1 MTATARHQEFTGDKG
16 VLYMALELGWSQ
28 WKLGFV
34 SEAGQKPRQ
43 QTIAARDL
51 VTLQREIVRAKARFG
66 LADSS
71 QVVSCFEA
79 GRDGFWLHRYLESV
93 GVKNR
98 VVDSASIEMNRRARQ
113 AKSDGVD
120 VQKLLSLLV
129 RSETGE
135 RVRWSVVRV
144 PSIEEEDGRQLS
156 RELET
161 LKRERTAHSN
171 RMRGLLAS
179 QGVDLKIRRDFL
191 EKLQLVRLWDGS
203 SLSEGLR
210 GRFERE
216 WERLELLEKQIA
228 DLEKQRRDRVSQAQ
242 GRVGQVAR
250 RLCELKSIGL
260 NSAWL
265 FSGEFFAWRQF
276 RNRKQVGSLAGL
288 APTPYQSGDRLH
300 REQGISRAGNERVR
314 NMAIEIAWAW
324 LRFQP
329 RSQLSLWFQ
338 ERFGKGG
345 SRSRRIGIVALARK
359 LLVALW
365 RYLETGQIPDGA
377 ELKASL

>member
-1 MTATARHQEFTGDKG
+1 MTAMARQKESTGVNG

-34 SEAGQKPRQ
+34 SEADQKPRQ
-43 QTIAARDL
+43 RTISARNL
-51 VTLQREIVRAKARFG
+51 TALQAEIGRAKVRFG
-66 LADSS
+66 LAESS
-71 QVVSCFEA
+71 RVASCFEA
-79 GRDGFWLHRYLESV
+79 GRDGFWLHRYLESL

-120 VQKLLSLLV
+120 VEKLLSLLI

-144 PSIEEEDGRQLS
+144 PSVEEEEGRQLS

-161 LKRERTAHSN
+161 LKKERTAHRN

-179 QGVDLKIRRDFL
+179 QGVDLKIRRDFRVS
-191 EKLQLVRLWDGS
+191 LQQVKLWDGS
-203 SLSEGLR
+203 SLSEDLR
-210 GRFERE
+210 SRFERE
-216 WERLELLEKQIA
+216 WERLELLEKQVA
-228 DLEKQRRDRVSQAQ
+228 DLERQRRDRVSQAK
-242 GRVGQVAR
+242 GSVAQVAQC
-250 RLCELKSIGL
+250 LCRLKSIGL

-276 RNRKQVGSLAGL
+276 RNRRQVGSLAGL

-314 NMAIEIAWAW
+314 SMAIEIAWAW

-329 RSQLSLWFQ
+329 QSQLSLWFQ
-338 ERFGKGG
+338 ERFARGG

-365 RYLETGQIPDGA
+365 RYLETGEIPAGA
-377 ELKASL
+377 ALKSL

>member
-1 MTATARHQEFTGDKG
+1 MTATAHQQKSTGDTG

-43 QTIAARDL
+43 RTIAARDL
-51 VTLQREIVRAKARFG
+51 AALQGEIGRARARFG
-66 LADSS
+66 LCESS
-71 QVVSCFEA
+71 RVVSCYEA
-79 GRDGFWLHRYLESV
+79 GRDGFWLHRYLESL

-98 VVDSASIEMNRRARQ
+98 VVDSASIEMNRRSRQ

-120 VQKLLSLLV
+120 VGKLLSLLV
-129 RSETGE
+129 RSEAGE
-135 RVRWSVVRV
+135 RVGWSVVRV
-144 PSIEEEDGRQLS
+144 PSVEEEDGRQLS

-161 LKRERTAHSN
+161 LKQERTAHGN
-171 RMRGLLAS
+171 RLRGLLAS
-179 QGVDLKIRRDFL
+179 QGVDLKIRRNFR
-191 EKLQLVRLWDGS
+191 EQLQRVKLWDGS
-203 SLSEGLR
+203 SLGEDLR
-210 GRFERE
+210 SRFERE
-216 WERLELLEKQIA
+216 WERLELLEQQIA
-228 DLEKQRRDRVSQAQ
+228 ELEKQRRDRVSRAQ
-242 GRVGQVAR
+242 EPVAQVAK
-250 RLCELKSIGL
+250 RLCLLKSIGL

-276 RNRKQVGSLAGL
+276 RNRRQVGALSGL

-314 NMAIEIAWAW
+314 SMAIEIAWAW

-329 RSQLSLWFQ
+329 RSELSLWFQ
-338 ERFGKGG
+338 ERFARGG

-365 RYLETGQIPDGA
+365 RYLEAGEIPAGA
-377 ELKASL
+377 ELKSL

>member
-1 MTATARHQEFTGDKG
+1 MTAMARQKESTGVNG

-34 SEAGQKPRQ
+34 SEADQKPRQ
-43 QTIAARDL
+43 RTISARNL
-51 VTLQREIVRAKARFG
+51 TALQAEIGRAKVRFG
-66 LADSS
+66 LAESS
-71 QVVSCFEA
+71 RVASCFEA
-79 GRDGFWLHRYLESV
+79 GRDGFWLHRYLESL

-120 VQKLLSLLV
+120 VEKLLSLLI

-144 PSIEEEDGRQLS
+144 PSVEEEEGRQLS

-161 LKRERTAHSN
+161 LKKERTAHRN

-179 QGVDLKIRRDFL
+179 QGVDLKIRRDFRAS
-191 EKLQLVRLWDGS
+191 LQQVKLWDGS
-203 SLSEGLR
+203 SLSEDLR
-210 GRFERE
+210 SRFERE
-216 WERLELLEKQIA
+216 WERLELLEKQVA
-228 DLEKQRRDRVSQAQ
+228 DLERQRRDRISQAK
-242 GRVGQVAR
+242 GSVAQVAQC
-250 RLCELKSIGL
+250 LCRLKSIGL

-276 RNRKQVGSLAGL
+276 RNRRQVGSLAGL

-314 NMAIEIAWAW
+314 SMAIEIAWAW

-329 RSQLSLWFQ
+329 QSQLSLWFQ
-338 ERFGKGG
+338 ERFARGG

-365 RYLETGQIPDGA
+365 RYLKTGEIPAGA
-377 ELKASL
+377 ALKSL

>member
-1 MTATARHQEFTGDKG
+1 MAATARPKQFTGDNG

-34 SEAGQKPRQ
+34 REAGQKPRQ
-43 QTIAARDL
+43 RTIRARDL
-51 VTLQREIVRAKARFG
+51 AALQMEIGRAKARFG
-66 LADSS
+66 LCESS
-71 QVVSCFEA
+71 GVVSCYEA

-93 GVKNR
+93 GVSNR

-113 AKSDGVD
+113 AKSDSVD

-135 RVRWSVVRV
+135 RVGWSVVRV
-144 PSIEEEDGRQLS
+144 PSVEEEDSRQLS

-161 LKRERTAHSN
+161 LKKERTAHRN

-191 EKLQLVRLWDGS
+191 EQLQKVRLWDGS

-210 GRFERE
+210 SRLERE
-216 WERLELLEKQIA
+216 WERLELLGKQIA
-228 DLEKQRRDRVSQAQ
+228 ELEKQRRERVTQAQ
-242 GRVGQVAR
+242 EPVGQVAQ
-250 RLCELKSIGL
+250 RLCLLKSIGL

-265 FSGEFFAWRQF
+265 FSGEFFAWRRF
-276 RNRKQVGSLAGL
+276 RNRRQVGSLCGL

-314 NMAIEIAWAW
+314 SMAIEIAWAW

-338 ERFGKGG
+338 ERFGSGG
-345 SRSRRIGIVALARK
+345 SRLRRIGIVALARK

-365 RYLETGQIPDGA
+365 RYLETGEIPEGA
-377 ELKASL
+377 ELKSL

>member
-1 MTATARHQEFTGDKG
+1 MTAMARQKESTGVNG
-16 VLYMALELGWSQ
+16 VLYMAVELGWSQ

-34 SEAGQKPRQ
+34 SEADQKPRQ
-43 QTIAARDL
+43 RTISARNL
-51 VTLQREIVRAKARFG
+51 TALQAEIGRAKARFG
-66 LADSS
+66 LAESS
-71 QVVSCFEA
+71 RVASCFEA
-79 GRDGFWLHRYLESV
+79 GRDGFWLHRYLESL

-120 VQKLLSLLV
+120 VEKLLSLLI

-144 PSIEEEDGRQLS
+144 PSVEEEEGRQLS

-161 LKRERTAHSN
+161 LKKERTAHRN

-179 QGVDLKIRRDFL
+179 QGVDLKIRRNFPVS
-191 EKLQLVRLWDGS
+191 LQQVKLWDGS
-203 SLSEGLR
+203 SLSEDLR
-210 GRFERE
+210 SRFERE
-216 WERLELLEKQIA
+216 WERLELLEKQVA
-228 DLEKQRRDRVSQAQ
+228 DLEKQRRDRVSQAK
-242 GRVGQVAR
+242 GSVAR
-250 RLCELKSIGL
+250 VAQCLCRLKSIGL

-276 RNRKQVGSLAGL
+276 RNRRQVGSLAGL

-314 NMAIEIAWAW
+314 SMAIEIAWAW

-329 RSQLSLWFQ
+329 QSQLSLWFQ
-338 ERFGKGG
+338 ERFARGG

-365 RYLETGQIPDGA
+365 RYLETGEIPAGA
-377 ELKASL
+377 ALKSL

>member
-1 MTATARHQEFTGDKG
+1 MTATTHQQKSNGDNG

-28 WKLGFV
+28 WKLAFA

-51 VTLQREIVRAKARFG
+51 AALQSEIGRAKARFG
-66 LADSS
+66 LCESARE
-71 QVVSCFEA
+71 VSCYEA
-79 GRDGFWLHRYLESV
+79 GRDGFWLHRYLESI

-144 PSIEEEDGRQLS
+144 PSVEEEDGRQLS

-161 LKRERTAHSN
+161 LKRERTAHRN
-171 RMRGLLAS
+171 RLRGLLAG
-179 QGVDLKIRRDFL
+179 QGVDLKIRRDFR
-191 EKLQLVRLWDGS
+191 EKLQLVKLWDGS
-203 SLSEGLR
+203 SLSEDLR
-210 GRFERE
+210 SRFERE

-228 DLEKQRRDRVSQAQ
+228 GLEKRRQDRIAQAQ
-242 GRVGQVAR
+242 EPVAQVAQ
-250 RLCELKSIGL
+250 RLCKLKSIGL

-276 RNRKQVGSLAGL
+276 RNRRQVGSLAGL

-314 NMAIEIAWAW
+314 SMAIEIAWAW

-365 RYLETGQIPDGA
+365 RYLETGEIPDGA
-377 ELKASL
+377 ELKSI

>member
-1 MTATARHQEFTGDKG
+1 MTATAHQQKSTGDPG

-34 SEAGQKPRQ
+34 SGAGQKPRHR
-43 QTIAARDL
+43 TIPARD
-51 VTLQREIVRAKARFG
+51 VAILQGEIGRAKVRFG
-66 LADSS
+66 LCESS
-71 QVVSCFEA
+71 RVVSCFEA
-79 GRDGFWLHRYLESV
+79 GRDGFWLHRYLESL

-98 VVDSASIEMNRRARQ
+98 VVDSASIEMNRRSRQ

-120 VQKLLSLLV
+120 VEKLLSLLV

-135 RVRWSVVRV
+135 RVGWSVVRV
-144 PSIEEEDGRQLS
+144 PSVQEEDGRQLS

-161 LKRERTAHSN
+161 LKQERTAHRN

-179 QGVDLKIRRDFL
+179 QGVDLKIRRDFR
-191 EKLQLVRLWDGS
+191 EQLQRVKLWDGS
-203 SLSEGLR
+203 SLSEDLR
-210 GRFERE
+210 SRFERE
-216 WERLELLEKQIA
+216 WERLELLEKQITE
-228 DLEKQRRDRVSQAQ
+228 LEKQRRDRVSRAQ
-242 GRVGQVAR
+242 GPVAQVAK
-250 RLCELKSIGL
+250 RLCLLKSIGL

-276 RNRKQVGSLAGL
+276 RNRRQVGSLSGL

-314 NMAIEIAWAW
+314 SMAIEIAWAW

-329 RSQLSLWFQ
+329 KSELSLWFQ
-338 ERFGKGG
+338 ERFALGG

-365 RYLETGQIPDGA
+365 RYLEAGEIPAGA
-377 ELKASL
+377 ELKSL

>member
-1 MTATARHQEFTGDKG
+1 MTATAHQQKSTGDTG

-43 QTIAARDL
+43 RTMAARDL
-51 VTLQREIVRAKARFG
+51 AALQGEIGRARARFG
-66 LADSS
+66 LCESS
-71 QVVSCFEA
+71 RVVSCYEA
-79 GRDGFWLHRYLESV
+79 GRDGFWLHRYLESL

-98 VVDSASIEMNRRARQ
+98 VVDSASIEMNRRSRQ

-120 VQKLLSLLV
+120 VGKLLSLLV
-129 RSETGE
+129 RSESGE
-135 RVRWSVVRV
+135 RVGWSVVRV
-144 PSIEEEDGRQLS
+144 PSVEEEDGRQLS

-161 LKRERTAHSN
+161 LKQERTAHRN
-171 RMRGLLAS
+171 RLRGLLAS
-179 QGVDLKIRRDFL
+179 QGVDLKIRRDFR
-191 EKLQLVRLWDGS
+191 EQLQRVKLWDGS
-203 SLSEGLR
+203 SLGEDLR
-210 GRFERE
+210 SRFERE
-216 WERLELLEKQIA
+216 WERLELLEQQIA
-228 DLEKQRRDRVSQAQ
+228 ELEKQRRDRVSKAQ
-242 GRVGQVAR
+242 EPVAQVAK
-250 RLCELKSIGL
+250 RLCLLKSIGL

-276 RNRKQVGSLAGL
+276 RNRRQIGSLSGL

-314 NMAIEIAWAW
+314 SMAIEIAWAW

-329 RSQLSLWFQ
+329 RSELSLWFQ
-338 ERFGKGG
+338 ERFARGG

-365 RYLETGQIPDGA
+365 RYLEAGEIPAGA
-377 ELKASL
+377 QLKSL

>member
-1 MTATARHQEFTGDKG
+1 MTATTHQQKSNGDNG

-28 WKLGFV
+28 WKLAFV
-34 SEAGQKPRQ
+34 SEAGQRPRQ

-51 VTLQREIVRAKARFG
+51 AALQREIGRAKTRFG
-66 LADSS
+66 LGESAR
-71 QVVSCFEA
+71 VVSCYEA
-79 GRDGFWLHRYLESV
+79 GRDGFWLHRYLASI
-93 GVKNR
+93 GVDNR

-113 AKSDGVD
+113 AKSDSVD

-129 RSETGE
+129 RSESGE
-135 RVRWSVVRV
+135 GVRWSVVRV
-144 PSIEEEDGRQLS
+144 PSVEQEDGRQLS

-161 LKRERTAHSN
+161 LKRERTAHRN
-171 RMRGLLAS
+171 RLRGLLAS
-179 QGVDLKIRRDFL
+179 QGVDLKIRPDFRETL
-191 EKLQLVRLWDGS
+191 SLVKLWDGS
-203 SLSEGLR
+203 SLSQDLR
-210 GRFERE
+210 SRFERE
-216 WERLELLEKQIA
+216 WERLELLDKQIA
-228 DLEKQRRDRVSQAQ
+228 GIEKQRQDRVSLAQ
-242 GRVGQVAR
+242 EPVAQVAR
-250 RLCELKSIGL
+250 RLYALKSIGL

-265 FSGEFFAWRQF
+265 FSSEFFAWRQF
-276 RNRKQVGSLAGL
+276 GNRRQVGALSGL

-314 NMAIEIAWAW
+314 SMAIEIAWAW

-359 LLVALW
+359 MLVALW
-365 RYLETGQIPDGA
+365 RYLETGEIPDGA
-377 ELKASL
+377 QLKSI

>member
-1 MTATARHQEFTGDKG
+1 MTTTTHQQKSNGDNG

-28 WKLGFV
+28 WKLAFV

-51 VTLQREIVRAKARFG
+51 AALQIEIGRAKARFG
-66 LADSS
+66 LCESAR
-71 QVVSCFEA
+71 VVSCYEA
-79 GRDGFWLHRYLESV
+79 GRDGFWLHRYLEST

-135 RVRWSVVRV
+135 GVRWSVVRV
-144 PSIEEEDGRQLS
+144 PSVKEEDGRQLS

-161 LKRERTAHSN
+161 LKRERTAHRN
-171 RMRGLLAS
+171 RLRGLLAG
-179 QGVDLKIRRDFL
+179 QGVDLKIRRDFR
-191 EKLQLVRLWDGS
+191 EKLQLVKLWDGS
-203 SLSEGLR
+203 SLSEDLR
-210 GRFERE
+210 SRFERE
-216 WERLELLEKQIA
+216 WERLEVLEKQIA
-228 DLEKQRRDRVSQAQ
+228 GLEKQRRDRIAQAQ
-242 GRVGQVAR
+242 EPVAQVAQ
-250 RLCELKSIGL
+250 RLCKLKSIGL

-276 RNRKQVGSLAGL
+276 RNRRQVGSLAGL

-314 NMAIEIAWAW
+314 SMAIEIAWAW

-365 RYLETGQIPDGA
+365 RYLQTGEIPDGA
-377 ELKASL
+377 ELKSI

>member
-1 MTATARHQEFTGDKG
+1 MTATAHQKKFNGDNG

-28 WKLGFV
+28 WKLAFV
-34 SEAGQKPRQ
+34 REAGQKPRQ

-51 VTLQREIVRAKARFG
+51 AALQREIGRAKAKFG
-66 LADSS
+66 LAESS
-71 QVVSCFEA
+71 REVSCFEA
-79 GRDGFWLHRYLESV
+79 GRDGFWLHRYLESI

-113 AKSDGVD
+113 AKSDSVD
-120 VQKLLSLLV
+120 AQKLLSLLV
-129 RSETGE
+129 RCETGE

-144 PSIEEEDGRQLS
+144 PSVQEEDGRQLS

-161 LKRERTAHSN
+161 LKRERTAHRN

-179 QGVDLKIRRDFL
+179 QGVDLKIRQDFR
-191 EKLQLVRLWDGS
+191 EKLQLVKLWDGS
-203 SLSEGLR
+203 SLSEDFR
-210 GRFERE
+210 SRFERE

-228 DLEKQRRDRVSQAQ
+228 GLEKQRRDRISQAQ
-242 GRVGQVAR
+242 EPLAQVAQ
-250 RLCELKSIGL
+250 RLCKLKSIGL

-276 RNRKQVGSLAGL
+276 RNRRQVGSLAGL
-288 APTPYQSGDRLH
+288 APTPYQSGDRLR

-314 NMAIEIAWAW
+314 SMAIEIAWAW

-365 RYLETGQIPDGA
+365 RYLETGEVPDGA
-377 ELKASL
+377 ELKSI

>member
-1 MTATARHQEFTGDKG
+1 MTAMARQKESTGVNG

-34 SEAGQKPRQ
+34 SEADQKPRQ
-43 QTIAARDL
+43 RTISARNL
-51 VTLQREIVRAKARFG
+51 TALQEEIGRAKARFG
-66 LADSS
+66 LAASS
-71 QVVSCFEA
+71 RVASCFEA

-120 VQKLLSLLV
+120 VEKLLSLLI

-144 PSIEEEDGRQLS
+144 PSVEEEEGRQLS

-161 LKRERTAHSN
+161 LKKERTAHRN

-179 QGVDLKIRRDFL
+179 QGVDLKIRRNFQVS
-191 EKLQLVRLWDGS
+191 LQQVKLWDGS
-203 SLSEGLR
+203 SLSEDLR
-210 GRFERE
+210 SRFERE
-216 WERLELLEKQIA
+216 WERLELLEKQVA
-228 DLEKQRRDRVSQAQ
+228 ELERQRRDRVSQAK
-242 GRVGQVAR
+242 GSVAQVAQ
-250 RLCELKSIGL
+250 RLCRLKSIGL

-276 RNRKQVGSLAGL
+276 RNRRQVGSLAGL

-314 NMAIEIAWAW
+314 SMTIEIAWAW

-329 RSQLSLWFQ
+329 QSQLSLWFQ
-338 ERFGKGG
+338 ERFARGG

-359 LLVALW
+359 LLVGLW
-365 RYLETGQIPDGA
+365 RYLETGEIPAGA
-377 ELKASL
+377 ALKSL

>member
-1 MTATARHQEFTGDKG
+1 MTAMARQKESTGVNG
-16 VLYMALELGWSQ
+16 VLYMAVELGWSQ

-34 SEAGQKPRQ
+34 SEADQKPRQ
-43 QTIAARDL
+43 RTISARNLAA
-51 VTLQREIVRAKARFG
+51 LQEEIGRAKVRFG
-66 LADSS
+66 LAESS
-71 QVVSCFEA
+71 RVVSCFEA
-79 GRDGFWLHRYLESV
+79 GRDGFWLHRYLESL

-120 VQKLLSLLV
+120 VEKLLSLLI

-135 RVRWSVVRV
+135 RVRWSVLRV
-144 PSIEEEDGRQLS
+144 PSVEQEEGRQLS

-161 LKRERTAHSN
+161 LKKERTAHRN
-171 RMRGLLAS
+171 RMRGLLAG
-179 QGVDLKIRRDFL
+179 QGVDLKIRRDFRVR
-191 EKLQLVRLWDGS
+191 LQQVKLWDGS
-203 SLSEGLR
+203 SLSEDLR
-210 GRFERE
+210 SRFERE
-216 WERLELLEKQIA
+216 WERLELLEKQVA
-228 DLEKQRRDRVSQAQ
+228 DLERQRRDRISQGKGSVA
-242 GRVGQVAR
+242 QVAQC
-250 RLCELKSIGL
+250 LCRLKSIGL

-276 RNRKQVGSLAGL
+276 RNRRQVGSLAGL

-314 NMAIEIAWAW
+314 SMAIEIAWAW

-329 RSQLSLWFQ
+329 QSQLSLWFQ
-338 ERFGKGG
+338 ERFARGG

-365 RYLETGQIPDGA
+365 RYLETGEIPAGA
-377 ELKASL
+377 ALKSL

>member
-1 MTATARHQEFTGDKG
+1 MTAMARQKESTGVNG

-34 SEAGQKPRQ
+34 SEADQKPRQ
-43 QTIAARDL
+43 RTISARNL
-51 VTLQREIVRAKARFG
+51 TALQAEIGRAKVRFG
-66 LADSS
+66 LAESS
-71 QVVSCFEA
+71 RVASCFEA
-79 GRDGFWLHRYLESV
+79 GRDGFWLHRYLESL

-120 VQKLLSLLV
+120 VEKLLSLLI

-144 PSIEEEDGRQLS
+144 PSVGEEEGRQLS

-161 LKRERTAHSN
+161 LKKERTAHRN

-179 QGVDLKIRRDFL
+179 QGVDLKIRRDFRAS
-191 EKLQLVRLWDGS
+191 LQQVKLWDGS
-203 SLSEGLR
+203 SLSEDLR
-210 GRFERE
+210 SRFERE
-216 WERLELLEKQIA
+216 WERLELLEKQVA
-228 DLEKQRRDRVSQAQ
+228 DLERQRRDRVSQAQ
-242 GRVGQVAR
+242 GSVAQVAQ
-250 RLCELKSIGL
+250 RLCRLKSIGL

-276 RNRKQVGSLAGL
+276 RDRRQVGSLAGL

-314 NMAIEIAWAW
+314 SMAIEIAWAW

-329 RSQLSLWFQ
+329 QSQLSLWFQ
-338 ERFGKGG
+338 ERFARGG

-365 RYLETGQIPDGA
+365 RYLKTGEIPAGA
-377 ELKASL
+377 ALKSL

>member
-1 MTATARHQEFTGDKG
+1 MTAMARQKESTGVNG

-34 SEAGQKPRQ
+34 SEADQKPRQ
-43 QTIAARDL
+43 RTISARDL
-51 VTLQREIVRAKARFG
+51 TALQAEIGRAKVRFG
-66 LADSS
+66 LAESS
-71 QVVSCFEA
+71 RVASCFEA
-79 GRDGFWLHRYLESV
+79 GRDGFWLHRYLESL

-120 VQKLLSLLV
+120 VEKLLSLLI

-144 PSIEEEDGRQLS
+144 PSVEEEEGRQLS

-161 LKRERTAHSN
+161 LKKERTAHRN

-179 QGVDLKIRRDFL
+179 QGVDLKIRRNFRVS
-191 EKLQLVRLWDGS
+191 LQQVKLWDGS
-203 SLSEGLR
+203 SLSEDLR
-210 GRFERE
+210 SRFERE
-216 WERLELLEKQIA
+216 WERLELLEKQVA
-228 DLEKQRRDRVSQAQ
+228 DLEKQRRDRVSQAK
-242 GRVGQVAR
+242 GSVAQVAQ
-250 RLCELKSIGL
+250 RLCRLKSIGL

-276 RNRKQVGSLAGL
+276 RNRRQVGSLAGL
-288 APTPYQSGDRLH
+288 APTPFQSGDRLH

-314 NMAIEIAWAW
+314 SMAIEIAWAW

-329 RSQLSLWFQ
+329 QSQLSLWFQ
-338 ERFGKGG
+338 ERFARGG

-365 RYLETGQIPDGA
+365 RYLETGEIPAGA
-377 ELKASL
+377 ALKSL

>member
-1 MTATARHQEFTGDKG
+1 MTATARQKESTGDNA

-34 SEAGQKPRQ
+34 REAGQKPRQ
-43 QTIAARDL
+43 RTIPARDL
-51 VTLQREIVRAKARFG
+51 AALQGEIGRAKARFG
-66 LADSS
+66 LCDSS
-71 QVVSCFEA
+71 RVVSCYEA
-79 GRDGFWLHRYLESV
+79 GRDGFWLHRYLESL
-93 GVKNR
+93 GVSNR

-113 AKSDGVD
+113 AKSDSVD

-135 RVRWSVVRV
+135 GVRWSVVRV
-144 PSIEEEDGRQLS
+144 PSVQEEDSRQLS

-161 LKRERTAHSN
+161 LKKERTAHRN

-179 QGVDLKIRRDFL
+179 QGVDLKIRRDFR
-191 EKLQLVRLWDGS
+191 EKLQGAKLWDGS

-210 GRFERE
+210 SRLERE
-216 WERLELLEKQIA
+216 WERQELLEKQIA
-228 DLEKQRRDRVSQAQ
+228 ELEKQRRERVSQAQ
-242 GRVGQVAR
+242 EPVGQVAQ
-250 RLCELKSIGL
+250 RLCLLKSIGL

-276 RNRKQVGSLAGL
+276 RNRRQVGSLSGL

-314 NMAIEIAWAW
+314 SMAIEIAWAW

-338 ERFGKGG
+338 ERFGAGG

-365 RYLETGQIPDGA
+365 RYLETGEIPDGA
-377 ELKASL
+377 ELKSL

>member
-1 MTATARHQEFTGDKG
+1 MTAMSRQKEFTGVNG
-16 VLYMALELGWSQ
+16 VLYMVLELGWSQ
-28 WKLGFV
+28 WKLGFA

-43 QTIAARDL
+43 RTIAARN
-51 VTLQREIVRAKARFG
+51 VAALQGEIGRAKERFG
-66 LADSS
+66 LSESS
-71 QVVSCFEA
+71 PVVSCFEA
-79 GRDGFWLHRYLESV
+79 GRDGFWLHRYLESL

-120 VQKLLSLLV
+120 VQKLLSLLI
-129 RSETGE
+129 RSETEG
-135 RVRWSVVRV
+135 RAGWSVVRV
-144 PSIEEEDGRQLS
+144 PSVEEEDGRQLS

-161 LKRERTAHSN
+161 LKKERTAHRN
-171 RMRGLLAS
+171 RLRGLLAS
-179 QGVDLKIRRDFL
+179 QGIDLKIRRDFRA
-191 EKLQLVRLWDGS
+191 ELQRAKLWDGS
-203 SLSEGLR
+203 SLSEDLR
-210 GRFERE
+210 SRFERE
-216 WERLELLEKQIA
+216 WERLELLEKQIS
-228 DLEKQRRDRVSQAQ
+228 DLERQRRDRVSQAQ
-242 GRVGQVAR
+242 GPVAQVAQC
-250 RLCELKSIGL
+250 LCRLKSIGL

-276 RNRKQVGSLAGL
+276 RNRRQVGSLSGL

-314 NMAIEIAWAW
+314 SMAIEIAWAW

-338 ERFGKGG
+338 ERFARGG

-365 RYLETGQIPDGA
+365 RYVQTGEIPAGA
-377 ELKASL
+377 ELKSL

>member
-1 MTATARHQEFTGDKG
+1 MTATAHQQKFTGDTG

-43 QTIAARDL
+43 RTIAARDL
-51 VTLQREIVRAKARFG
+51 AALQGEIGRARARFG
-66 LADSS
+66 LCESS
-71 QVVSCFEA
+71 RVVSCYEA
-79 GRDGFWLHRYLESV
+79 GRDGFWLHRYLESL

-98 VVDSASIEMNRRARQ
+98 VVDSASIEMNRRSRQ

-120 VQKLLSLLV
+120 VGKLLSLLV
-129 RSETGE
+129 RSEAGE
-135 RVRWSVVRV
+135 RVGWSVVRV
-144 PSIEEEDGRQLS
+144 PSVEEEDGRQLS

-161 LKRERTAHSN
+161 LKQERTAHRN
-171 RMRGLLAS
+171 RLRGLLAS
-179 QGVDLKIRRDFL
+179 QGVDLKIRRDFR
-191 EKLQLVRLWDGS
+191 EQLQQVKLWDGS
-203 SLSEGLR
+203 SLGEDLR
-210 GRFERE
+210 SRFERE
-216 WERLELLEKQIA
+216 WERLELLEQQIA
-228 DLEKQRRDRVSQAQ
+228 ELEKQRRDRVSRAQ
-242 GRVGQVAR
+242 EPVAQIAK
-250 RLCELKSIGL
+250 RLCLLKSIGL

-276 RNRKQVGSLAGL
+276 RNRRQVGALSGL

-314 NMAIEIAWAW
+314 SMAIEIAWAW

-329 RSQLSLWFQ
+329 RSELSLWFQ
-338 ERFGKGG
+338 ERFARGG

-365 RYLETGQIPDGA
+365 RYLEAGEIPAGA
-377 ELKASL
+377 ELKSL

>member
-1 MTATARHQEFTGDKG
+1 MTATAHQEKLTGDHG

-34 SEAGQKPRQ
+34 SGAGQKPRQ
-43 QTIAARDL
+43 RTIAARDL
-51 VTLQREIVRAKARFG
+51 AALQEEIGRAKARFG
-66 LADSS
+66 LSECS
-71 QVVSCFEA
+71 RVVSCYEA
-79 GRDGFWLHRYLESV
+79 GRDGFWIHRYLESV

-144 PSIEEEDGRQLS
+144 PSVEEEDGRQLS

-161 LKRERTAHSN
+161 LKQERTAHRN
-171 RMRGLLAS
+171 RLRGLMAS
-179 QGVDLKIRRDFL
+179 QGLALKMRRDFR
-191 EKLQLVRLWDGS
+191 EQLQQVKLWDGS
-203 SLSEGLR
+203 SLGQDLR

-216 WERLELLEKQIA
+216 WERLELLEQQIA
-228 DLEKQRRDRVSQAQ
+228 ELEKQRRDRLSKAQ
-242 GRVGQVAR
+242 EPVAQVAQ
-250 RLCELKSIGL
+250 RLCRLKSIGP

-276 RNRKQVGSLAGL
+276 RNRRQVGSLSGL

-314 NMAIEIAWAW
+314 SMAIEIAWAW

-329 RSQLSLWFQ
+329 GSELSRWFQ
-338 ERFGKGG
+338 ERFARGG

-365 RYLETGQIPDGA
+365 RYLEAGEIPAGA
-377 ELKASL
+377 QLKSL

>member
-1 MTATARHQEFTGDKG
+1 MTATTHQQKSTGDNG

-28 WKLGFV
+28 WKLAFV

-51 VTLQREIVRAKARFG
+51 EALQREIVRAKARFG
-66 LADSS
+66 LCEAARA
-71 QVVSCFEA
+71 VSCFEA
-79 GRDGFWLHRYLESV
+79 GRDGFWLHRYLGSI
-93 GVKNR
+93 GVENR

-113 AKSDGVD
+113 VKSDGVD
-120 VQKLLSLLV
+120 VQKLLSQLV

-135 RVRWSVVRV
+135 HVRWSVVRV
-144 PSIEEEDGRQLS
+144 PSVEQEDGRQLS

-161 LKRERTAHSN
+161 LKQERTAHRN

-179 QGVDLKIRRDFL
+179 QGVDLKIRRGFR
-191 EKLQLVRLWDGS
+191 EKLPLVKLWDGS
-203 SLSEGLR
+203 SLSEDLR
-210 GRFERE
+210 SRFERE

-228 DLEKQRRDRVSQAQ
+228 DLEKQRRDRISQAQ
-242 GRVGQVAR
+242 EPVSQIAQH
-250 RLCELKSIGL
+250 LCKLKSIGL

-276 RNRKQVGSLAGL
+276 RNRRQVGSLAGL

-365 RYLETGQIPDGA
+365 RYLETGEVPDGA
-377 ELKASL
+377 ELKSI